1 MMEIL
6 IAVILGFILDFFL
19 GDPAWLYHPVRMIG
33 ALVTYGEKMFRAIFP
48 KTKNGEILGGIFL
61 NIMLLLICFLV
72 PFGILY
78 VAKAIHPVLKI
89 GIETFF
95 CYQII
100 AAKSLKTE
108 SMRVYDQLV
117 KGDLPNARK
126 YLSWIVGRDTEN
138 LKEEQVAKAAVET
151 VAENTS
157 DGVIAPLFYMMIGGA
172 PLAFLYKAV
181 NTLDSMVGYKNQK
194 YIYFGKFSAKVDDVF
209 NFIPA
214 IISAY
219 LMIAASF
226 VLRLNSKHAIQ
237 IYFRDRKNHAS
248 PNSAR
253 TEAVCAGAL
262 DIQLGGDAY
271 YFGVLHQKKTI
282 GDAIRH
288 TLPSDIIKA
297 NRLMY
302 TTAWISLILF
312 STVRFGVSLFW

>member
-1 MMEIL
+1 MMEIF

-61 NIMLLLICFLV
+61 NIMVLLICFLV
-72 PFGILY
+72 PFAILY
-78 VAKAIHPVLKI
+78 AAKAVHPVLKMVV
-89 GIETFF
+89 ETFF

-138 LKEEQVAKAAVET
+138 LNEEQVAKAAVET

-194 YIYFGKFSAKVDDVF
+194 YLYFGKFSAKVDDVF

-214 IISAY
+214 IVSAY
-219 LMIAASF
+219 LMIAAAF
-226 VLRLNSKHAIQ
+226 LLRLNGKHAIQ

-271 YFGVLHQKKTI
+271 YFGVLHRKKTI

-288 TLPSDIIKA
+288 TQSSDILIA

-312 STVRFGVSLFW
+312 SMIRFGVSLFW